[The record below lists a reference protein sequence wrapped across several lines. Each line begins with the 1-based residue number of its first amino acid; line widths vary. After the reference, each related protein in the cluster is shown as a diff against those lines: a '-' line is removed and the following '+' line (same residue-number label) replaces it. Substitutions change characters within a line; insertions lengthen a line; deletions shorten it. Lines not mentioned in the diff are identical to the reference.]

1 MLYVDVDAAETAA
14 VSVCTGL
21 SYLTLC
27 SIYLWRTHTLSTH
40 TTHAIAH
47 GIHHLHQR
55 HTVYVWA
62 NTWAAGQAIPTWV
75 TCAWCAFNFYY
86 RKL

>member
-1 MLYVDVDAAETAA
+1 MPLSPFSVGCVYLNDMLLKRLFMLYVDVDAAETAA

-55 HTVYVWA
+55 HTVYV
-62 NTWAAGQAIPTWV
+62 
-75 TCAWCAFNFYY
+75 
-86 RKL
+86 